1 MMNDRIKVLLD
12 NGHGIDTAG
21 KRSPDGKLREYDW
34 NRKTANVTLSILKE
48 RGVDVEL
55 VVPEITD
62 IPLSERCSRAN
73 AIARACGASN
83 VVYVSIHVNA
93 AGNGKQWMNA
103 HGWSVFVYDKP
114 SSKSVMLANALFD
127 KAAEKGIKTR
137 KPEALKKYWN
147 ANFAVLRQTVC
158 PAVLVEHF
166 FMDNRDDCAYLL
178 TEKSVRECAEVLADG
193 IVQYINNL

>member
-1 MMNDRIKVLLD
+1 MNDRIKVLLD

-34 NRKTANVTLSILKE
+34 NRKTANV
-48 RGVDVEL
+48 
-55 VVPEITD
+55 
-62 IPLSERCSRAN
+62 PLSERSLRAN
-73 AIARACGASN
+73 AIAKAFGASN
-83 VVYVSIHVNA
+83 VVYVSVHVNA
-93 AGNGKQWMNA
+93 AGNSHQWMKA
-103 HGWSVFVYDKP
+103 RGWSVFVYNKP
-114 SSKSVMLANALFD
+114 SSKAVMLASSLFD
-127 KAAEKGIKTR
+127 KAAEKVFRMR

>member
-1 MMNDRIKVLLD
+1 MNNRIKVLLD
-12 NGHGIDTAG
+12 NGHGINTPG

-34 NRKTANVTLSILKE
+34 NRKTANATLAILKD
-48 RGVDVEL
+48 RGIDVEL

-62 IPLSERCSRAN
+62 ISLSVRCSRAN
-73 AIARACGASN
+73 VIARACGASN

-93 AGNGKQWMNA
+93 ADKGHKWMNA
-103 HGWSVFVYDKP
+103 RGWSVFVYNKP

-127 KAAEKGIKTR
+127 KAVEKGFKTR
-137 KPEALKKYWN
+137 KPEPLKKYWN
-147 ANFAVLRQTVC
+147 ANYAVLRDTVC

-166 FMDNRDDCAYLL
+166 FMDNLDDCAYLL
-178 TEKSVRECAEVLADG
+178 SEKSVHECAEVLADG